1 MKGLEYHIL
10 SHTHWDREWYRTF
23 QQFRRQLVLLIDRL
37 LNLLESDPEFKHF
50 HLDGQTIVLEDY
62 LALRPENEKRL
73 ANLIR
78 AGRISVGPWYTQSDH
93 FLTHGESTIRNLYLG
108 HQIAKGFGKVCKV
121 GYVPDQFGNI
131 SQLPQIL
138 RGFGIQYAV
147 FGRGYIPGGERKAEI
162 QWQSPDGSKVFA
174 LSLPCWYCN
183 LLRLS
188 SDPRQALKEL
198 GEAKDKLLPHLQT
211 PYVLLMNGCDHIHA
225 REDLGSIIAAL
236 NKQLSGEK
244 VIHTRLEDYLKK
256 AAQAAPAPTPW
267 QGEFR
272 ENHRHQVL
280 PGTLSA
286 RMYLK
291 QANHRCE
298 TGLFTAETLQW
309 VETLFGGTC
318 DRKYLEQAWKL
329 LLQNHAH
336 DSICGCSLDQV
347 HREMMP
353 RFDQV
358 EQIARELCRD
368 SMARIA
374 SQLQY
379 TLKAKEPS
387 VGLLIFNPTA
397 IPRSEA
403 LDVTIDIP
411 IGEPQRSQALLKPG
425 RAPQHISLLDEKGE
439 PAPIHIHGSEPAVGE
454 ILTPGDLPHCIPV
467 QRFFAQIPLEIGPL
481 EYRSFQVVPRK
492 GKTVRM
498 RASLKAGNNR
508 IENEYIQVMAGG
520 DGSVSIRDKKTGH
533 LYGPL
538 LVFDDGGDV
547 GDTYLYRCPENDRSV
562 TTLGRPAQTR
572 PVITSPAQGTLQIE
586 RIVTI
591 PESADLNEQRRER
604 TTIDCIIATRIT
616 LKDNDPTLY
625 CETRLENKA
634 KYHRLRVLF
643 QSNLEAES
651 AYADSPFDVVQRP
664 ARPPEHWQDAAW
676 QHPLR
681 RFVAVERG
689 EQGLAI
695 FTRGLHEYELAN
707 TETGTLALTLLRCV
721 GQMSRDQDCFR
732 WFDTPD
738 AQCLG
743 THAFEFAIHVY
754 GAPQGRTD
762 LPRRAELF
770 NRPLEWHSF
779 EPQKGREARR
789 RQLLSVEPA
798 GVLVTAVKQC
808 EKRDSLLVRMVNLAD
823 EAVEARME
831 FHAPIG
837 EAHLLDL
844 LETRKKKLAPQGNI
858 LTLSLKSREIATV
871 EAVG

>member
-23 QQFRRQLVLLIDRL
+23 EQYRRQLVLFIDQL
-37 LNLLESDPEFKHF
+37 LSLLESDSEFKHF

-73 ANLIR
+73 AKLIR
-78 AGRISVGPWYTQSDH
+78 SGRLSAGPWYVQSDH
-93 FLTHGESTIRNLYLG
+93 FLTHGESTIRNLQLG
-108 HQIAKGFGKVCKV
+108 HQIAGGFGKVCKV
-121 GYVPDQFGNI
+121 GYIPDQFGNI
-131 SQLPQIL
+131 SQMPQIL
-138 RGFGIQYAV
+138 RGFGIPFAV
-147 FGRGYIPGGERKAEI
+147 FGRGYIPSETRKAEI
-162 QWQSPDGSKVFA
+162 EWQSPDGSRVFA
-174 LSLPCWYCN
+174 LFLPCWYCN

-188 SDPRQALKEL
+188 PDIRQAQKEL
-198 GEAKDKLLPHLQT
+198 SEAKDKLLPHLQT
-211 PYVLLMNGCDHIHA
+211 PYLLLMNGCDHIHA
-225 REDLGSIIAAL
+225 QPDMGRIVAML
-236 NKQLSGEK
+236 NKSTSGEK
-244 VIHTRLEDYLKK
+244 IVHTRLEDYLKG
-256 AAQAAPAPTPW
+256 AARAARTPTPW
-267 QGEFR
+267 RGEFR
-272 ENHRHQVL
+272 ENHRHQIL

-286 RMYLK
+286 RMHLK

-298 TGLFTAETLQW
+298 SGLLTAETLQW
-309 VETLFGGTC
+309 VETLCGGTA
-318 DRKYLEQAWKL
+318 DRPYLEYAWKL

-336 DSICGCSLDQV
+336 DSICGCSIDQV
-347 HREMMP
+347 HREMIP
-353 RFDQV
+353 RFDRV
-358 EQIARELCRD
+358 EQVARELRVS
-368 SMARIA
+368 SMERIA
-374 SQLQY
+374 SRLHY
-379 TLKAKEPS
+379 TVKAREQS

-403 LDVTIDIP
+403 LDVAIDFP
-411 IGEPQRSQALLKPG
+411 IGEPQRSQGLLKPG
-425 RAPQHISLLDEKGE
+425 RPPQHLSLLDEKGE
-439 PAPIHIHGSEPAVGE
+439 PAPIHVHASETAVGE
-454 ILTPGDLPHCIPV
+454 ILAPGNRPHCVPV
-467 QRFFAQIPLEIGPL
+467 QRFYAQIPLEIGPL
-481 EYRSFQVVPRK
+481 EYRSFQALPRK
-492 GKTVRM
+492 GKAARVRT
-498 RASLKAGNNR
+498 ALKAGNNR
-508 IENEYIQVMAGG
+508 IENEFIQVMAGG

-538 LVFDDGGDV
+538 LIFDDGGDV
-547 GDTYLYRCPENDRSV
+547 GDAYLYRCPENDRSV
-562 TTLGRPAQTR
+562 TTQGRPAQTR
-572 PVITSPAQGTLQIE
+572 PVIASPSQGTLQIE

-643 QSNLEAES
+643 QSNLETET

-664 ARPPEHWQDAAW
+664 ARPPEQWEDAAW

-681 RFVAVERG
+681 SFAAIEQG
-689 EQGLAI
+689 QQGLAI
-695 FTRGLHEYELAN
+695 FTRGLHEYELTN
-707 TETGTLALTLLRCV
+707 SESGTLALTLLRCV
-721 GQMSRDQDCFR
+721 GQMSRGKECFR

-743 THAFEFAIHVY
+743 THAFEFAIHIY
-754 GAPQGRTD
+754 AAPQGRLE

-770 NRPLEWHSF
+770 NRPLEWHPF
-779 EPQKGREARR
+779 EPQKGKEARR
-789 RQLLSVEPA
+789 LQLLSVEPS

-808 EKRDSLLVRMVNLAD
+808 EQRDTLLVRMVNLTE

-831 FHAPIG
+831 FHVPMR

-844 LETRKKKLAPQGNI
+844 LETRKKKLAPQGNS

-871 EAVG
+871 EVVG